1 MARSCAAA
9 LALLLMALSQM
20 MAAAGRSLRADAN
33 FLALNKTLNALKIEI
48 DTATLAPVAG
58 TTSGL
63 KYSAT
68 FRPGAYCGSLGLK
81 SASVNGASKP
91 SSAVNGT
98 AYEVYE
104 VTAAINS
111 FSFECVLPITLA
123 ADVVGTR
130 QGTIRVLST
139 QAMKSNITLG
149 AQALSTSFASVMP
162 QLAREAPL
170 SCADQ
175 FKLNVTFSSQG
186 LGSWLF
192 VNVDNLVAG
201 ELNGNSKASTVK
213 VLQDQLCSMT
223 GNLTSSVVGL
233 VRSNPVSELIANLS
247 TALNVGAGPSGNG
260 AELTGVDQVSAAAVS
275 AEKALAAKL
284 PGSVDLVDLRSN
296 SLVRMLLDGGMGGL
310 GGLGGGNGAAPA
322 PVTGDELFAK
332 LAGLLGIPVAA
343 GQNPLLLVLDSFLG
357 TTLASSGGRV
367 TGLDLLAIA
376 GAKSPGLLALLS
388 LNVSLPGMGSLNGTV
403 SSLTLTTTP
412 PPASAPSTRVDLVSG
427 QSLVLPTLDLG
438 GVSITAGLSVSVAIK
453 TNALFNLTVAYA
465 AKEDFRLTLSLQ
477 ELLAKAAVLL
487 PIDQNAIL
495 RLELG
500 PALRALSDC
509 LTSTFAAAPGL
520 SAALLRTGDIALGA
534 SLIDDGLL
542 SLLGDLL
549 NNFITPVYGKLLGGV
564 AGPTLRKYLVDAV
577 GGLVKPGSCPRV
589 ERNATT
595 LQPVNLASSELF
607 AMVKGLLPA
616 DVGSLLAGLLG
627 GFGHNGT
634 LELLTQ
640 PMPLLDLAL
649 PGQGSPRL
657 QGSIGSVSV
666 GNALPPDVRRAV
678 LLDVSSTSR
687 YFPRGLN
694 NEVEAFSAA
703 RPLQLNVSA
712 QLDSVLPSGSGSGS
726 AATSSPSVARNQI
739 RAGISI
745 ANVSLA
751 AEIFAA
757 YSVFDVES
765 VQVQDVLH
773 FNLDCFVAKL
783 ERGGGLKRVAL
794 ALGGVAFSFSC
805 TACDNPFL
813 ATLFER
819 LSRPASVATIVGW
832 FNKEL
837 VPYATSAVTGPFEED
852 RWAATVAD
860 AGRRCAGLQAPT
872 SNGTAAP
879 VATAAPTAESQVS
892 AQKHGSTYAF
902 LGLFFATVGAAGL
915 LTCGSSF
922 GRRAATDS
930 VDAGGP
936 EPLKRGASSFGPAA
950 AAGAADEPGSWTT
963 EDARAAALAQHPLVP
978 RAARLAIPPLL
989 LANLALFV
997 LGHVNVVMST
1007 SAVGNVAGYKVGL
1020 DNFGQLSVIKTVGDL
1035 WTAKAYM
1042 LALLICALSV
1052 VWPYVKLALMALGWF
1067 LPARRLSFE
1076 RRGAML
1082 TALDQLGKWSLVELF
1097 FVAQAL
1103 VILQLRFAAP
1113 DTELLPAGLYE
1124 LAIVITANYNLYTFT
1139 GALLC
1144 SLALSNVMVIY
1155 HDRIGHHALE
1165 AQRTRAGRAGDDLE
1179 RVSLRDCVYDAQDAS
1194 GVAYR
1199 VRISALGALLL
1210 LAGLATSLAAFA
1222 YAGTRNVIRLEFY
1235 GLARSVL
1242 QMGGQE
1248 TVEYVS
1254 MFSFIRDSFK
1264 VSEAGRVLFSVAFVI
1279 TAAVVPALQL
1289 ASLAVV
1295 PLWRFT
1301 LRGALTFYEANMVL
1315 CAWSAL
1321 EVFVLS
1327 VGVVTLEMET
1337 ISKFLV
1343 RDVCQGVSPLMSTV
1357 LVPLGFA
1364 EASDVP
1370 FSCLGIQAYVELGA
1384 WLFVATLLLANLVHF
1399 CVMRVFKAY
1408 LDGRAHAHLRP
1419 TADAE
1424 GQENHAQARLPP
1436 AMAVLRA
1443 LRVIQVVAPGPRA
1456 AGSIVATLPL

>member
-1 MARSCAAA
+1 MARCCAAA
-9 LALLLMALSQM
+9 LALLALALLAT
-20 MAAAGRSLRADAN
+20 MAAAGRSLRADAD

-91 SSAVNGT
+91 SSVVNGT
-98 AYEVYE
+98 TYEVYE

-111 FSFECVLPITLA
+111 FSFECVLPVTLV

-149 AQALSTSFASVMP
+149 AQALSTSFASATP

-175 FKLNVTFSSQG
+175 FKLSVTFSSQG

-223 GNLTSSVVGL
+223 GNLTSSVVNL

-247 TALNVGAGPSGNG
+247 TALNAGAGPGSNS
-260 AELTGVDQVSAAAVS
+260 AELTGVEQVPAAAVS

-296 SLVRMLLDGGMGGL
+296 SLVRMLLDGGL

-367 TGLDLLAIA
+367 AELDLLAIA
-376 GAKSPGLLALLS
+376 GAKFPGLLALLS
-388 LNVSLPGMGSLNGTV
+388 LNVSLPDMGSLNGTV

-427 QSLVLPTLDLG
+427 QSLVLPTLALG

-453 TNALFNLTVAYA
+453 TTALFNLTVAYA

-520 SAALLRTGDIALGA
+520 SAALLRTGDIALAA

-549 NNFITPVYGKLLGGV
+549 NNFITPIYGKLLGGV

-577 GGLVKPGSCPRV
+577 GGLVKLGSCPRV

-595 LQPVNLASSELF
+595 LRPVNLTSSELF
-607 AMVKGLLPA
+607 AMVKGLLPV

-627 GFGHNGT
+627 GSGHNGT
-634 LELLTQ
+634 LELLAQ
-640 PMPLLDLAL
+640 PVPLLDLAL

-657 QGSIGSVSV
+657 QGSIGSVLV

-694 NEVEAFSAA
+694 NELEAFSAA

-712 QLDSVLPSGSGSGS
+712 QLNSVLPSGSGSGS
-726 AATSSPSVARNQI
+726 AATAAPSVARNQI

-751 AEIFAA
+751 AELFAA
-757 YSVFDVES
+757 YSLFDIES

-773 FNLDCFVAKL
+773 FNLDCFAAKL

-805 TACDNPFL
+805 TACDNPFF

-860 AGRRCAGLQAPT
+860 ASRRCAGLQAPT

-879 VATAAPTAESQVS
+879 VATAAPTAESQAS
-892 AQKHGSTYAF
+892 AQKRGSTYAF

-930 VDAGGP
+930 ADAGGP

-1035 WTAKAYM
+1035 WTAKAYV

-1082 TALDQLGKWSLVELF
+1082 VALDQLGKWSLVELF

-1199 VRISALGALLL
+1199 VRISALGTLLL

-1242 QMGGQE
+1242 QFSGQE

-1254 MFSFIRDSFK
+1254 MFSFICDSFK
-1264 VSEAGRVLFSVAFVI
+1264 VSEAGRVLFSVAFLI

-1301 LRGALTFYEANMVL
+1301 LRGALTFFEANMVL

-1321 EVFVLS
+1321 EVFVLA

-1343 RDVCQGVSPLMSTV
+1343 RDVCQGVSPLMGTV
-1357 LVPLGFA
+1357 LVPLGLVD
-1364 EASDVP
+1364 ASDVP
-1370 FSCLGIQAYVELGA
+1370 FSCLAIQAYVELGA

-1399 CVMRVFKAY
+1399 GVMRMFKAY

-1443 LRVIQVVAPGPRA
+1443 LRVIQVVAPGPRT
-1456 AGSIVATLPL
+1456 AGSVVATLPL